1 MAGYT
6 ISSLDEVQ
14 YNQVVLKE
22 TEQREFIESKSLNFE
37 NEYKMAEK
45 LAMENLNV
53 PEDNTKGQDFV
64 EYIGGSFKVARGR
77 GSYYARQT
85 SMKNWLTE
93 KYPDIAFNKRF
104 ARYIVPVVVDAD
116 TDKYKELVDDVERIV
131 LANKL
136 LALVDPLSSLA
147 WISLEER
154 F

>member
-85 SMKNWLTE
+85 SMKNWLAE
-93 KYPDIAFNKRF
+93 KYPGIAFNKRF
-104 ARYIVPVVVDAD
+104 ARDI
-116 TDKYKELVDDVERIV
+116 
-131 LANKL
+131 
-136 LALVDPLSSLA
+136 
-147 WISLEER
+147 
-154 F
+154 